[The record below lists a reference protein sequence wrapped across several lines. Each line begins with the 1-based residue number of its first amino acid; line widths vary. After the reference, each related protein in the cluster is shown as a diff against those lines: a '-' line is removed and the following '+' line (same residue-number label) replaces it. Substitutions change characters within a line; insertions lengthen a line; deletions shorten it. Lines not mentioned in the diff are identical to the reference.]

1 MDSIFVAGK
10 NITLNG
16 ISYRIGEEVD
26 VSEVSRKRIN
36 LLLRTGR
43 LHTSHVSAK
52 KPEKKN
58 SGQSVG
64 NGDSDKQS
72 ANETTLP
79 ESRLTKSTKTRG

>member
-1 MDSIFVAGK
+1 MDSIFIAGK

-16 ISYRIGEEVD
+16 ISYRIGEDVD

-43 LHTSHVSAK
+43 LHTSSAQ

-72 ANETTLP
+72 TNETNLP
-79 ESRLTKSTKTRG
+79 GSGLTKGIKPRG

>member
-16 ISYRIGEEVD
+16 TSYRIGEEVD

-43 LHTSHVSAK
+43 LHTSHVSAQE
-52 KPEKKN
+52 PEKKN
-58 SGQSVG
+58 SGQSLG
-64 NGDSDKQS
+64 NVDSDKQS
-72 ANETTLP
+72 TNETTLP
-79 ESRLTKSTKTRG
+79 GSGLTKGIKPRG